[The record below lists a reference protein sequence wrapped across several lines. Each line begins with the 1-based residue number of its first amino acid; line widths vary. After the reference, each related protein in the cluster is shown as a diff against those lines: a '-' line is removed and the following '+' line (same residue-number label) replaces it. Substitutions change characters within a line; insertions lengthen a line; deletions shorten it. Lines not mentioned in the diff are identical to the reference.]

1 LLSVLKQS
9 KLPQEIIIGDD
20 GSSQE
25 TALVESFKNRF
36 SILPIHLWQEDHG
49 NRKAKMM
56 NKAIASL
63 ISIHYWKLMEMYS
76 SPGFIKDHLSLAR
89 SNTYLYGSRVSIQ
102 SQNLSPYSL
111 QNRSSFNYFSSGLKR
126 NRTLRT
132 PFYSK

>member
-63 ISIHYWKLMEMYS
+63 ISIHY
-76 SPGFIKDHLSLAR
+76 
-89 SNTYLYGSRVSIQ
+89 
-102 SQNLSPYSL
+102 
-111 QNRSSFNYFSSGLKR
+111 
-126 NRTLRT
+126 
-132 PFYSK
+132 